1 MFQLVTPPLPVPWI
15 CGQFLSFDQLLMCPG
30 ALGVGTDYTL
40 DTSADTVHRST
51 FDLTSYLSR
60 TSASA
65 AERIQR
71 QLQAKEAQI
80 KSRTELY
87 EEQTTRLLKRIDV
100 RCDELEQLQ
109 NSMARKDEEK
119 QRVEQQLSRLYRELR
134 ETQQQFHRELREL
147 EDERITLQ
155 AELDTYQDGKKL
167 VALAE
172 EWL

>member
-1 MFQLVTPPLPVPWI
+1 MSRLHVI
-15 CGQFLSFDQLLMCPG
+15 CPRVRP
-30 ALGVGTDYTL
+30 GVGSDYQL
-40 DTSADTVHRST
+40 DTSDTEQDLHRST
-51 FDLTSYLSR
+51 FDLTSYLSK
-60 TSASA
+60 TSAST

-87 EEQTTRLLKRIDV
+87 EEQTTRLLKRIDA
-100 RCDELEQLQ
+100 RCDELERLQ

-119 QRVEQQLSRLYRELR
+119 QRMEQQLSRLYRELR

-155 AELDTYQDGKKL
+155 AELDAYQDGEEL

>member
-1 MFQLVTPPLPVPWI
+1 MGPDYSIEPT
-15 CGQFLSFDQLLMCPG
+15 
-30 ALGVGTDYTL
+30 GTGGEH
-40 DTSADTVHRST
+40 HRST
-51 FDLTSYLSR
+51 FDLTGYMAR
-60 TSASA
+60 TTASVH
-65 AERIQR
+65 ERIQR

-87 EEQTTRLLKRIDV
+87 EEQTTRLLKRIDA
-100 RCDELEQLQ
+100 RCDELERLQ
-109 NSMARKDEEK
+109 NSMARKDDEK
-119 QRVEQQLSRLYRELR
+119 QRMEQQLSRLYRELR

-155 AELDTYQDGKKL
+155 AELDAYQDGEEL